1 MAMRDDARLDAKDR
15 VTSGDALG
23 DASGKSPAA
32 QTASAGPDATAE
44 SATGEDEA
52 ASKTD
57 ESQPIDTAEP
67 CDSDAEAAERAYA
80 SLDLAPAAEDP
91 AHDDAGASGDVPDSP
106 ALVDA
111 DAWDEGSRPD
121 DTYWD
126 EGTDWTAP
134 AQPLSGEDTLA
145 RDQDEDNPDAHTPA
159 HDEGA
164 LAHKKS
170 EGAGVSDGASE
181 HAEAG
186 GHTGSAEAAPSEGPS
201 FSPSGEDD
209 DPWGARAAL
218 DSLGGPRPEETRVL
232 SAGDARRRP
241 GGSGLHEAGTSAAD
255 SGKPAASDGEGFSG
269 GVATNSSAATE
280 PPAAGRPSHDA
291 AADSSASPAAG
302 RDTASPAGAPI
313 DLGETRPGGIPV
325 DETTVIPHASDR
337 PDSSRKARRAAK
349 YYYPKYYQPSRFGRV
364 PYVVAIVVLAVAVV
378 CLGIS
383 TAWYSGA
390 ITRYTGYGRQSAGIF
405 TDTATNDQRFVGKL
419 AIAQGSDGTTFQ
431 NLLYLDAQANGDATA
446 FYRGTLLAGRLV
458 QVASDQDTV
467 TYQLQGTATQG
478 GDTVT
483 NATLTLCLPLGL
495 TAENLAG
502 TWRTSLVTAD
512 QTLSNWGTIK
522 DDGTATANATDKYD
536 IFNPGDKSTRESY
549 TYTWSTAD
557 DGKVTLAPNRASSYF
572 TLKVWM

>member
-1 MAMRDDARLDAKDR
+1 MSKREDSGLNPFDLEEVPGQTGSADTDEEAAAGTAGAAGARPDDK
-15 VTSGDALG
+15 T
-23 DASGKSPAA
+23 ASGAA
-32 QTASAGPDATAE
+32 DAEGKARE
-44 SATGEDEA
+44 AKEA
-52 ASKTD
+52 AASGAAAT
-57 ESQPIDTAEP
+57 PA
-67 CDSDAEAAERAYA
+67 DAEGAT
-80 SLDLAPAAEDP
+80 
-91 AHDDAGASGDVPDSP
+91 DAD
-106 ALVDA
+106 

-121 DTYWD
+121 DTFWA
-126 EGTDWTAP
+126 EGTDWTETAR
-134 AQPLSGEDTLA
+134 PLAGEDTLA
-145 RDQDEDNPDAHTPA
+145 D
-159 HDEGA
+159 
-164 LAHKKS
+164 
-170 EGAGVSDGASE
+170 
-181 HAEAG
+181 
-186 GHTGSAEAAPSEGPS
+186 EAAEGEGDAAAEGGGDGTEGEGDAEDDGTSEGPS
-201 FSPSGEDD
+201 PLTGPVPKSDADADGSGSAPASDTSEPATLVPLYASATDD
-209 DPWGARAAL
+209 DLLGARAAL
-218 DSLGGPRPEETRVL
+218 ASLGGPRDEATRVL
-232 SAGDARRRP
+232 SCEDLT
-241 GGSGLHEAGTSAAD
+241 GSGAKLETNEHEPANDAAEN
-255 SGKPAASDGEGFSG
+255 GKPATSDGEGVAADASPAGSG
-269 GVATNSSAATE
+269 SSPASAGSVSPAANSAASPTG
-280 PPAAGRPSHDA
+280 AG
-291 AADSSASPAAG
+291 SASPAAG
-302 RDTASPAGAPI
+302 TESSTGASV

-349 YYYPKYYQPSRFGRV
+349 YYYPKYYQPSRFGRI
-364 PYVVAIVVLAVAVV
+364 PYVVAIVVLTIAVV

-405 TDTATNDQRFVGKL
+405 ADPDTNDQRFMGKL
-419 AIAQGSDGTTFQ
+419 AIAQGSDGTTYQ
-431 NLLYLDAQANGDATA
+431 DLLYLDAQANGDATA
-446 FYRGTLLAGRLV
+446 YYRGTLLSGRLV